1 MHQETLLYV
10 FTSGFPCEEQS
21 EPYLWDELPF
31 LAEKFNRVY
40 FLPDKGVSPIR
51 NIPSNCSVI
60 PAPVAFNKTRSIGVY
75 FKVAYWVLSDFTQL
89 VKKKMLGKLLRYN
102 FSLLL
107 QNYSKALY
115 YHEIILQ
122 QKAAKVYLYS
132 YWSSDTASVAAFIKS
147 MNPSIFA
154 FSRAHGF
161 DVFEEQ
167 TLHHFIFFRKLQ
179 LKYLSAIYSVSKR
192 GQLHLQQKNPRYKE
206 KIKCSYL
213 GTEDKGV
220 APFSGAGFS
229 IATCSLIRSIKR
241 LDLLAAALQY
251 VSFPLTW
258 HMIGDGP
265 DLEQIKL
272 AVKKLPPTVQTIFH
286 GYLNKEQLDFF
297 YKETPVNLLVSM
309 SSSEGLPV
317 SFMEA
322 MSCGIPILSTD
333 VGGCNEIVTEETGML
348 MDKNI
353 TPVQIA
359 RKIELFKNSSMNN
372 ILFRH
377 GVRCFWEEN
386 FKAQVNYT
394 SFFSIIIKHAQAAN
408 SSED

>member
-1 MHQETLLYV
+1 MRQETLIYV
-10 FTSGFPCEEQS
+10 FTSDFPCYEQS

-40 FLPDKGVSPIR
+40 FVPDKGSAPIR
-51 NIPSNCSVI
+51 SIPSNCSVI
-60 PAPVAFNKTRSIGVY
+60 PAPVAFNKKRSIGVY

-122 QKAAKVYLYS
+122 QKEAKVYLYS

-192 GQLHLQQKNPRYKE
+192 GQLYLQQKNPRYKE

-322 MSCGIPILSTD
+322 MSYGIPILSTD
-333 VGGCNEIVTEETGML
+333 VGGCNEIVTEETGVL
-348 MDKNI
+348 ISSHPTDREVAGAIHRFSQSDKN
-353 TPVQIA
+353 TFV
-359 RKIELFKNSSMNN
+359 
-372 ILFRH
+372 FRNK
-377 GVRCFWEEN
+377 VREYWQTHFNAQTNYQKFAEE
-386 FKAQVNYT
+386 
-394 SFFSIIIKHAQAAN
+394 IISN
-408 SSED
+408 ES